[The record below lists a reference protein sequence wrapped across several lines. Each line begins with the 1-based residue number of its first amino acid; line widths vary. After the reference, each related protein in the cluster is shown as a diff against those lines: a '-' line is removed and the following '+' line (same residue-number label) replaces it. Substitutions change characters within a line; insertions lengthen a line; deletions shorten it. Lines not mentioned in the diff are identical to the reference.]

1 MLTPDLLHDYQKRAV
16 NFQCS
21 MPETFAEARVTPFEV
36 TCGTAK
42 YTFKEGVTE
51 RRADTLL
58 RRISKV
64 PKRHFEVR

>member
-1 MLTPDLLHDYQKRAV
+1 MDQHTVTSRDGMAAAV
-16 NFQCS
+16 KAASQ
-21 MPETFAEARVTPFEV
+21 PTFEEARKHPFEV

-58 RRISKV
+58 RNISKV

>member
-1 MLTPDLLHDYQKRAV
+1 MDQHIVNTRDELGAAIRA
-16 NFQCS
+16 S
-21 MPETFAEARVTPFEV
+21 AHPTFAEACKHPFEIE
-36 TCGTAK
+36 CGTAK
-42 YTFKEGVTE
+42 FTFKEGITE

>member
-1 MLTPDLLHDYQKRAV
+1 MDRHIANTRDELGAAIKAASQPTFEDARA
-16 NFQCS
+16 N
-21 MPETFAEARVTPFEV
+21 PFEV

>member
-1 MLTPDLLHDYQKRAV
+1 MV
-16 NFQCS
+16 
-21 MPETFAEARVTPFEV
+21 V
-36 TCGTAK
+36 CGTAK

-58 RRISKV
+58 RNISKV

>member
-1 MLTPDLLHDYQKRAV
+1 MDQHIV
-16 NFQCS
+16 NTRGELGAAIKAAAQ
-21 MPETFAEARVTPFEV
+21 PTFADARANPFTV
-36 TCGTAK
+36 VCGTAK

-58 RRISKV
+58 RNISKV